1 MTLPNQL
8 TVLRII
14 LTPVFLYF
22 FLSNDPLF
30 IQISLAIYFIAALTD
45 WYDGWL
51 ARKFNYITEWGKF
64 WDPLADKILTSV
76 VFIGFVIVKLLP
88 LWMVLLIIFRDLSVT
103 LLRVYADSRGYS
115 FRTTYYA
122 KWKTMLQMIFL
133 YYLLIL
139 YVAKTTVEI
148 YNQYQILIDIL
159 LNKDIIYFVMLAI
172 TVITVHSGI
181 TYLLLNKSLI
191 KQLLNETDK
200 LV

>member
-8 TVLRII
+8 TILRII

-22 FLSNDPLF
+22 FLSDNPLF
-30 IQISLAIYFIAALTD
+30 IQISLAVYIVAALTD

-76 VFIGFVIVKLLP
+76 VFIGFVIVGLLP
-88 LWMVLLIIFRDLSVT
+88 LWMVILIIFRDLSVT
-103 LLRVYADSRGYS
+103 LLRVYADSRGYT

-139 YVAKTTVEI
+139 YVAKNSIDI
-148 YNQYQILIDIL
+148 YNQYQSVIDIL
-159 LNKDIIYFVMLAI
+159 LNKDLIYFVMLVI

-191 KQLLNETDK
+191 KEMFNETNK

>member
-14 LTPVFLYF
+14 LTPVFLFY
-22 FLSNDPLF
+22 FLSDNPSD
-30 IQISLAIYFIAALTD
+30 IQFSLAIYIVAALTD

-64 WDPLADKILTSV
+64 WDPLADKILTST

-88 LWMVLLIIFRDLSVT
+88 LWMVILIIFRDLSVT
-103 LLRVYADSRGYS
+103 LLRVYADNRGYS

-139 YVAKTTVEI
+139 YVAKNTAEI
-148 YNQYQILIDIL
+148 YNQYQSLIEIL
-159 LNKDIIYFVMLAI
+159 LNADIVYFVMLVI

-181 TYLLLNKSLI
+181 SYLLLNKSLI

>member
-14 LTPVFLYF
+14 LTPVYLYL
-22 FLSNDPLF
+22 FLSDNPTN
-30 IQISLAIYFIAALTD
+30 IQISLGIYVIAALTD

-76 VFIGFVIVKLLP
+76 VFIGFVIVDLLP
-88 LWMVLLIIFRDLSVT
+88 LWMVIFIIVRDLSVT

-139 YVAKTTVEI
+139 YVAKSTVEI
-148 YNQYQILIDIL
+148 YSTYHNLIKVL
-159 LNKDIIYFVMLAI
+159 LNQDLIYFVMLVI
-172 TVITVHSGI
+172 TIITVHSGI
-181 TYLLLNKSLI
+181 SYLLLNKSLI
-191 KQLLNETDK
+191 KQLFNETDK

>member
-22 FLSNDPLF
+22 FLSENPF
-30 IQISLAIYFIAALTD
+30 YIQISLVIYLVAALTD

-64 WDPLADKILTSV
+64 WDPLADKILTST

-88 LWMVLLIIFRDLSVT
+88 LWMVILIIFRDLSVT

-139 YVAKTTVEI
+139 YVAKHTVEL
-148 YNQYQILIDIL
+148 YTNFQNLIDLL
-159 LNKDIIYFVMLAI
+159 LNKDIIYFVMLVI
-172 TVITVHSGI
+172 TIITVHSGI
-181 TYLLLNKSLI
+181 TYLNLNKSLI
-191 KQLLNETDK
+191 KQLFNETDK

>member
-1 MTLPNQL
+1 MVLPNQL

-22 FLSNDPLF
+22 FLSENPLF

-64 WDPLADKILTSV
+64 WDPLADKILTSA

-88 LWMVLLIIFRDLSVT
+88 LWMVILIIFRDLSVT

-139 YVAKTTVEI
+139 YVAKNTIEL
-148 YNQYQILIDIL
+148 YSNYQGIIELL
-159 LNKDIIYFVMLAI
+159 LNKDIVYFVMLVI
-172 TVITVHSGI
+172 TVITVHSGV

-191 KQLLNETDK
+191 KEMFNETDK

>member
-1 MTLPNQL
+1 MVLPNQL

-22 FLSNDPLF
+22 FLSEDPLF
-30 IQISLAIYFIAALTD
+30 IQISLGIYIIAALTD

-76 VFIGFVIVKLLP
+76 VFLGFVIVNLLP
-88 LWMVLLIIFRDLSVT
+88 FWMVILIIFRDLSVT

-139 YVAKTTVEI
+139 YVAKNSSEV
-148 YNQYQILIDIL
+148 YSRYQNIIDIL
-159 LNKDIIYFVMLAI
+159 LNNDLIYFTMLLI
-172 TVITVHSGI
+172 TIITVHSGI
-181 TYLLLNKSLI
+181 SYLILNKSLI
-191 KQLLNETDK
+191 KQLFNETDK

>member
-139 YVAKTTVEI
+139 YVAKNTAEL
-148 YNQYQILIDIL
+148 YNQYQMIVDIL
-159 LNKDIIYFVMLAI
+159 LNKDIIYFIMLAI